1 MIEGILNMSYINK
14 RAVRKLAL
22 DMANS
27 KYPLD
32 EMPDKVVDSNGRLW
46 NYSGAK
52 SKRVS
57 KRYKQV
63 SSKFL
68 EHIDLMVFNNV
79 KSYIEKMPNKGSTV
93 K

>member
-1 MIEGILNMSYINK
+1 MSYINK

-32 EMPDKVVDSNGRLW
+32 EMPDQHIDADGRVW
-46 NYSGAK
+46 NYAGAK
-52 SKRVS
+52 KNRTTKRF
-57 KRYKQV
+57 KQV
-63 SSKFL
+63 STKFL
-68 EHIDLMVFNNV
+68 EHIDLMVLNNV
-79 KSYIEKMPNKGSTV
+79 KSHIEKMPNKGSTV